1 MHTRTMNAEFP
12 HTGQLVRVVTIDGE
26 PWFATADVC
35 RILGTTS
42 PSRAN
47 RLLRPGDHRVVN
59 LRAIPDLD
67 VVSESGLYRLIM
79 RCDNPTA
86 RPFQDWVTGELLPAV
101 RRGQNDLDLDLGEP
115 PVGRI
120 ELQGHAFELYADGSL
135 HCQHGPM
142 DPVLPT
148 PDEDDGPPYGPGF
161 RCSEVERVGLL
172 GGRLI
177 RPCPTVRLIDLA
189 RQFLNPPG
197 PRPESAAPRRSL
209 LVFGISGEP
218 REVLEVLNGVRVPS

>member
-12 HTGQLVRVVTIDGE
+12 DTGQLVRVVTIDGE

-42 PSRAN
+42 PSRTN
-47 RLLRPGDHRVVN
+47 RMLRPGDHRVVN
-59 LRAIPDLD
+59 LRAIPHLD
-67 VVSESGLYRLIM
+67 VVSEGGLYRLIM

-86 RPFQDWVTGELLPAV
+86 RPFQDWITGELLPAV
-101 RRGQNDLDLDLGEP
+101 RRGDTDLDEA

-120 ELQGHAFELYADGSL
+120 ELHGHAFELYADGSL

-161 RCSEVERVGLL
+161 RCAEVERVGIL
-172 GGRLI
+172 GGRLL

-189 RQFLNPPG
+189 RQFLNPPQ
-197 PRPESAAPRRSL
+197 PATALSRRPL
-209 LVFGISGEP
+209 LVISGEP
-218 REVLEVLNGVRVPS
+218 REVVEVLNGVCPNGHAS

>member
-1 MHTRTMNAEFP
+1 MHLHTRTMNAEFP
-12 HTGQLVRVVTIDGE
+12 DTGQLVRVVTIDGE
-26 PWFATADVC
+26 PWFATGDVC

-47 RLLRPGDHRVVN
+47 RMLRPGDHRVVS
-59 LRAIPDLD
+59 LRAIPHLD

-79 RCDNPTA
+79 RSDNPTA

-101 RRGQNDLDLDLGEP
+101 RRGETDLGEA

-120 ELQGHAFELYADGSL
+120 ELHGHAFELYADGAL

-142 DPVLPT
+142 DPVFPG

-161 RCSEVERVGLL
+161 RCSEVERVGIL
-172 GGRLI
+172 GGRLL

-189 RQFLNPPG
+189 RHCLNPPA
-197 PRPESAAPRRSL
+197 PRETSRPRRSL

-218 REVLEVLNGVRVPS
+218 HEVLEVLNGVHVPR